1 MDVNRMSCEVYG
13 FEILCDQASSW
24 LKKKKIMFLLNG
36 RCTKKPIITG
46 LRLTDLQIND
56 KALSMKRDNIDI
68 NAS

>member
-1 MDVNRMSCEVYG
+1 MSCEVYG
-13 FEILCDQASSW
+13 FEILCDQTSSW

-56 KALSMKRDNIDI
+56 KAFQ
-68 NAS
+68 

>member
-1 MDVNRMSCEVYG
+1 MSCEVYG
-13 FEILCDQASSW
+13 FEILCGQTSSW
-24 LKKKKIMFLLNG
+24 LKKKKIIFLLNG